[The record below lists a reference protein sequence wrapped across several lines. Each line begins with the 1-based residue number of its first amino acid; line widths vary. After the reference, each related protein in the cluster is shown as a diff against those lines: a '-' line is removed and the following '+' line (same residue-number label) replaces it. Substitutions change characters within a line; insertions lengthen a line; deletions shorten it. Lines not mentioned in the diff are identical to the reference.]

1 MIVVLIADCVQ
12 GNPKLGFLYSSDCS
26 FHSALPWVKSYL
38 ETEEDLSDRS
48 RSK

>member
-38 ETEEDLSDRS
+38 ETEKDLSDRS
-48 RSK
+48 RSN